1 MQCAVPK
8 VMLPMLAS
16 VTMLATTVTALS
28 VGQYAKGRGVRD
40 RNIVLVIGFMM
51 LLVANTFLS
60 SAWSAS
66 PAGMLV
72 ACGFIGVHMG
82 MTHGLTLSMVS
93 SYMPHHKLK
102 GMHSSVLV
110 ASAFITSVRWMSE
123 LQALHARNASGCERC
138 AGIGNVSGTAWSF
151 TDMILGCILAG

>member
-1 MQCAVPK
+1 
-8 VMLPMLAS
+8 MLAS
-16 VTMLATTVTALS
+16 VTMLATTITAFT
-28 VGQYAKGRGVRD
+28 VGQYAKGKGVKA

-60 SAWSAS
+60 STWSAS
-66 PAGMLV
+66 PAGMLI

-102 GMHSSVLV
+102 GVFSLVCGARAVLV
-110 ASAFITSVRWMSE
+110 KNS
-123 LQALHARNASGCERC
+123 LQGMNE
-138 AGIGNVSGTAWSF
+138 
-151 TDMILGCILAG
+151 

>member
-1 MQCAVPK
+1 MFPSGSLALLSSVRTPTLNSVCGMQCAVPK

-102 GMHSSVLV
+102 GACRRCVLV
-110 ASAFITSVRWMSE
+110 PSDCIMRI
-123 LQALHARNASGCERC
+123 RC
-138 AGIGNVSGTAWSF
+138 CWKS
-151 TDMILGCILAG
+151 

>member
-1 MQCAVPK
+1 
-8 VMLPMLAS
+8 MLAS
-16 VTMLATTVTALS
+16 VTMLATTLS
-28 VGQYAKGRGVRD
+28 AFTVGQYAKGKGVKA

-60 SAWSAS
+60 SAWTAS

-102 GMHSSVLV
+102 GWDRILLQCAVVL
-110 ASAFITSVRWMSE
+110 AFRGRPRQLIV
-123 LQALHARNASGCERC
+123 
-138 AGIGNVSGTAWSF
+138 F
-151 TDMILGCILAG
+151 